1 MEPQNVAGEETPTR
15 WQIFRSLL
23 VFQYKLLIDA
33 TKDFLLSPLALAA
46 ALVDIVRPTP
56 SSRMLFPALMRL
68 GRKAE
73 RAINL
78 FGRGANEGEWT
89 VDRLVDTVETSIR
102 QHYQP
107 GDQSPT
113 GGQSPTADHSPKKE
127 LKGEKEG

>member
-1 MEPQNVAGEETPTR
+1 MEPQNVAAEETPTR

-46 ALVDIVRPTP
+46 ALVDIVRPAP

-78 FGRGANEGEWT
+78 FGRGTNEGGWT
-89 VDRLVDTVETSIR
+89 VDRLVDSVETSIR

-113 GGQSPTADHSPKKE
+113 GGESPTADHSPKKE

>member
-15 WQIFRSLL
+15 WQIFRSLI

-46 ALVDIVRPTP
+46 ALVDLVRPAP

-78 FGRGANEGEWT
+78 FGRGENEGEWT

-107 GDQSPT
+107 GDQS
-113 GGQSPTADHSPKKE
+113 QSGDDSPNKE

>member
-1 MEPQNVAGEETPTR
+1 MEPQKIAGEVPPTR

-46 ALVDIVRPTP
+46 AFVDILRPAP
-56 SSRMLFPALMRL
+56 PSRMLFPALMRL

-78 FGRGANEGEWT
+78 FGHRTDEGEWT
-89 VDRLVDTVETSIR
+89 VDRLVDSVETSIR
-102 QHYQP
+102 KRYEP
-107 GDQSPT
+107 GDQSRTGDNSPGKNST
-113 GGQSPTADHSPKKE
+113 GGD
-127 LKGEKEG
+127 GG

>member
-1 MEPQNVAGEETPTR
+1 MASQNVAGEESPTR

-46 ALVDIVRPTP
+46 ALVDIIRPRP

-78 FGRGANEGEWT
+78 FGRGADEGEWT
-89 VDRLVDTVETSIR
+89 VDRLVDTMETSIR
-102 QHYQP
+102 RHYQP
-107 GDQSPT
+107 GDQSQT
-113 GGQSPTADHSPKKE
+113 GDHPAKKE